1 MPTTHDLDLEQR
13 IRGLIAA
20 LGDRELPDPANCTEF
35 WLNRGKYE
43 AYDECIGH
51 LRRSLQGE
59 ET

>member
-13 IRGLIAA
+13 IRTLIAA

-43 AYDECIGH
+43 AYDECIGY

-59 ET
+59 DT

>member
-13 IRGLIAA
+13 IRTLIAA

-43 AYDECIGH
+43 AYDECIGY
-51 LRRSLQGE
+51 LRRYLQGE
-59 ET
+59 DT